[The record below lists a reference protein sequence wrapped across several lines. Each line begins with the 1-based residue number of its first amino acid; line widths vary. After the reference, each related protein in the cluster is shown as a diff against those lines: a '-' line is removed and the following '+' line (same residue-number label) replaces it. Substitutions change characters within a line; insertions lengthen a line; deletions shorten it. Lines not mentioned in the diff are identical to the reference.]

1 MRLVLIAR
9 FSSLCNVHSLKDFKV
24 LGRMGWLTEIADPAS
39 EQDLKER
46 VLAGE
51 VVVVRG
57 GLQRAGLLEPLLDVS
72 LQAVNDVIGPD
83 AAAAVNT
90 EGFEKIHEIVPAG
103 DIPRLTDEIY
113 KRVNARAP
121 RDLSVLIPSVF
132 AGVKRHYFETS
143 PNVRFHVPFDTTR
156 GDRALFN
163 DFTRKHGE
171 GKLTAHGPHRD
182 SWLDCPDNGINIWI
196 AIGRV
201 QRGNGLTVYRNEYG
215 GHQRY
220 TGMGNIARDEKLTAP
235 LTFDLEPGDFVL
247 FHTDQLHGSALNY
260 TDETRFVISYRVTFD
275 RPHFPNGHYHSYCHS
290 GLANS
295 PLRAAARLPA
305 LMQASYL
312 RSFGERV
319 AEKLRPTK
327 PPRIDLAPARS
338 GNVREMRIGEIR
350 PTDKKT
356 CVARLG
362 DDEFVTFDRRCPH
375 QGADLAMGHVT
386 DGRIVC
392 PWHNLPFDPAT
403 GKSPCQSL
411 RPLSVKVVE
420 TSRADA

>member
-1 MRLVLIAR
+1 
-9 FSSLCNVHSLKDFKV
+9 
-24 LGRMGWLTEIADPAS
+24 MGWLTDVTDPAS
-39 EQDLKER
+39 EPDLKDR

-57 GLQRAGLLEPLLDVS
+57 GFQRAGLLDPILKMS
-72 LQAVNDVIGPD
+72 LEAVADEIGPD
-83 AAAAVNT
+83 AAAAVAAR
-90 EGFEKIHEIVPAG
+90 GFEKIHEIVPAH

-113 KRVNARAP
+113 ERVAARAP
-121 RDLSVLIPSVF
+121 QDLSILVPSIF
-132 AGVKRHYFETS
+132 AGVRRHYFETS
-143 PNVRFHVPFDTTR
+143 PNVRFHVPFDTTQ

-163 DFTRKHGE
+163 DFTKKHGE

-182 SWLDCPDNGINIWI
+182 SWLDCPDNGVNIWI

-201 QRGNGLTVYRNEYG
+201 RPGNGLTVYRNEYE

-220 TGMGNIARDEKLTAP
+220 TGMGNIARDERLTEP

-260 TDETRFVISYRVTFD
+260 TDETRFVISYRITFD

-290 GLANS
+290 GLANG
-295 PLRAAARLPA
+295 PLRAAATLPA
-305 LMQASYL
+305 LMQPSYV

-319 AEKLRPTK
+319 AQKLRPIK
-327 PPRIDLAPARS
+327 PQRIELAPAS
-338 GNVREMRIGEIR
+338 SSDVRDMRIGEIR
-350 PTDKKT
+350 PTDRKT
-356 CVARLG
+356 CVARIG
-362 DDEFVTFDRRCPH
+362 EDEFVTFDRRCPH

-403 GKSPCQSL
+403 GRSPCQSL
-411 RPLSVKVVE
+411 RPLAVRAIAISP
-420 TSRADA
+420 ADA

>member
-1 MRLVLIAR
+1 
-9 FSSLCNVHSLKDFKV
+9 
-24 LGRMGWLTEIADPAS
+24 MGWLTEMTDPAS

-57 GLQRAGLLEPLLDVS
+57 GFQRAGLLEPILTMS
-72 LQAVNDVIGPD
+72 LQAVADVIGPD
-83 AAAAVNT
+83 AAAAVAST
-90 EGFEKIHEIVPAG
+90 GFEKIHEIVPAA

-113 KRVNARAP
+113 ERVRARAP
-121 RDLSVLIPSVF
+121 EDLSILLPAIF
-132 AGVKRHYFETS
+132 AGVHRYYFETS
-143 PNVRFHVPFDTTR
+143 PNVRFHVPFDTTQ

-182 SWLDCPDNGINIWI
+182 PWLDCPDNGVNVWI

-201 QRGNGLTVYRNEYG
+201 QRGNGLTVYRNEYE

-220 TGMGNIARDEKLTAP
+220 TGMGNIARDERLTQP
-235 LTFDLEPGDFVL
+235 LTFDLEPGDFIL

-260 TDETRFVISYRVTFD
+260 TDETRFVISYRITFD

-290 GLANS
+290 GLAAG
-295 PLRAAARLPA
+295 PLRAAATLPA
-305 LMQASYL
+305 LMQPSYL
-312 RSFGERV
+312 RSLGQR
-319 AEKLRPTK
+319 AARRLRPRK
-327 PPRIDLAPARS
+327 PAPAVLAPVGS
-338 GNVREMRIGEIR
+338 GDIRNMRIGEIR
-350 PTDKKT
+350 PADRKT

-362 DDEFVTFDRRCPH
+362 EDEFVTFSRRCPH
-375 QGADLAMGHVT
+375 QGADLAMGHVA

-392 PWHNLPFDPAT
+392 PWHNVPFDPAT
-403 GKSPCQSL
+403 GRSPCQSL
-411 RPLSVKVVE
+411 RPLTIKAADSALAE
-420 TSRADA
+420 T

>member
-1 MRLVLIAR
+1 
-9 FSSLCNVHSLKDFKV
+9 
-24 LGRMGWLTEIADPAS
+24 MGWLTEMTDPAG
-39 EQDLKER
+39 EPDLKER

-51 VVVVRG
+51 VVVVSG
-57 GLQRAGLLEPLLDVS
+57 GLQRAGLLEPILKLS
-72 LQAVNDVIGPD
+72 LEAVADEIGPD
-83 AAAAVNT
+83 AAAAVT
-90 EGFEKIHEIVPAG
+90 ARGFEKIHEIVPASE
-103 DIPRLTDEIY
+103 IPRLTDEIY
-113 KRVNARAP
+113 ARIAARAP
-121 RDLSVLIPSVF
+121 QDLSILVPSIF
-132 AGVKRHYFETS
+132 AGVRRYYFESS

-171 GKLTAHGPHRD
+171 GTLTAHGPHRD
-182 SWLDCPDNGINIWI
+182 SWLDYPDNGVNIWI

-201 QRGNGLTVYRNEYG
+201 RRGNGLTVYRNEYE

-220 TGMGNIARDEKLTAP
+220 TGMGNIARDERLTQP

-260 TDETRFVISYRVTFD
+260 TDETRFVISYRITFD

-290 GLANS
+290 GLANGS
-295 PLRAAARLPA
+295 LRAAATLPA
-305 LMQASYL
+305 LMQPSYV

-319 AEKLRPTK
+319 AQKLRPTK
-327 PPRIDLAPARS
+327 PPRIELAPASS
-338 GNVREMRIGEIR
+338 GDLRDMRIGEIR
-350 PTDKKT
+350 PTDRKT

-362 DDEFVTFDRRCPH
+362 EDEFVTFDRRCPH

-403 GKSPCQSL
+403 GQSPCQSL
-411 RPLSVKVVE
+411 RPLSVKTVAA
-420 TSRADA
+420 SPADA

>member
-1 MRLVLIAR
+1 
-9 FSSLCNVHSLKDFKV
+9 
-24 LGRMGWLTEIADPAS
+24 MGWLTDMTDPAG
-39 EQDLKER
+39 EPDLKER

-57 GLQRAGLLEPLLDVS
+57 GLQRAGLLEPILKMS
-72 LQAVNDVIGPD
+72 LEAVADEIGPE
-83 AAAAVNT
+83 AAAAV
-90 EGFEKIHEIVPAG
+90 EVRGFEKIHEIVPAH

-113 KRVNARAP
+113 ERVAARAP
-121 RDLSVLIPSVF
+121 QDLSILVPSIF
-132 AGVKRHYFETS
+132 SGVRRHYFETS
-143 PNVRFHVPFDTTR
+143 PNVRFHVPFDTTQ

-163 DFTRKHGE
+163 DFTKKHGE

-182 SWLDCPDNGINIWI
+182 SWLDCPDNGVNIWI

-201 QRGNGLTVYRNEYG
+201 RSGNGLTVYRNEYE

-220 TGMGNIARDEKLTAP
+220 TGMGNIARDERLTEP

-260 TDETRFVISYRVTFD
+260 TDETRFVISYRITFD

-290 GLANS
+290 GLANG
-295 PLRAAARLPA
+295 PLRAAATLPA
-305 LMQASYL
+305 LMQPSYV

-327 PPRIDLAPARS
+327 PARIELAPARS
-338 GNVREMRIGEIR
+338 GDLRGMRIGEIR
-350 PTDKKT
+350 PTDRKT
-356 CVARLG
+356 CVARLSE
-362 DDEFVTFDRRCPH
+362 DEFVTFDRRCPH

-403 GKSPCQSL
+403 GQSPCRSL
-411 RPLSVKVVE
+411 RPLAVKTIT
-420 TSRADA
+420 TSPANA

>member
-1 MRLVLIAR
+1 
-9 FSSLCNVHSLKDFKV
+9 
-24 LGRMGWLTEIADPAS
+24 MGWLTDVTDPAS
-39 EQDLKER
+39 EPDLKER

-57 GLQRAGLLEPLLDVS
+57 GFQRAGLLDPILKMS
-72 LQAVNDVIGPD
+72 LEAVADEIGPD
-83 AAAAVNT
+83 AAAAVAAR
-90 EGFEKIHEIVPAG
+90 GFEKIHEIVPAH

-113 KRVNARAP
+113 ERVAARAP
-121 RDLSVLIPSVF
+121 HDLSILVPSIF
-132 AGVKRHYFETS
+132 AGVRRHYFETS
-143 PNVRFHVPFDTTR
+143 PNVRFHVPFDTTQA
-156 GDRALFN
+156 DRTLFN
-163 DFTRKHGE
+163 DFTKKHGE

-182 SWLDCPDNGINIWI
+182 SWLDCPDNGVNIWI

-201 QRGNGLTVYRNEYG
+201 RRGNGLTVYRNEYE

-220 TGMGNIARDEKLTAP
+220 TGMGNIARDERLTEP

-260 TDETRFVISYRVTFD
+260 TDETRFVISYRITFD

-290 GLANS
+290 GLAS
-295 PLRAAARLPA
+295 GPLRAAATLPA
-305 LMQASYL
+305 LMQPSYV

-319 AEKLRPTK
+319 VEKLRPAK
-327 PPRIDLAPARS
+327 PQRIELAPASS
-338 GNVREMRIGEIR
+338 GDLRDMRVGEIR
-350 PTDKKT
+350 PADRKT

-362 DDEFVTFDRRCPH
+362 EDEFVTFDRRCPH

-386 DGRIVC
+386 GGRIVC

-403 GKSPCQSL
+403 GQSPCRSL
-411 RPLSVKVVE
+411 RPLAVKAVA
-420 TSRADA
+420 TSPADA

>member
-1 MRLVLIAR
+1 
-9 FSSLCNVHSLKDFKV
+9 
-24 LGRMGWLTEIADPAS
+24 MGWLTDMTDPAS
-39 EQDLKER
+39 EPDLKDR

-57 GLQRAGLLEPLLDVS
+57 GFQRAGLLEPILKMS
-72 LQAVNDVIGPD
+72 LQAVADEIGPD
-83 AAAAVNT
+83 AAAAVAT
-90 EGFEKIHEIVPAG
+90 RGFEKIHEIVPASE
-103 DIPRLTDEIY
+103 IPRLTDEIY
-113 KRVNARAP
+113 ARVAARAP
-121 RDLSVLIPSVF
+121 QDLSILIPSIF
-132 AGVKRHYFETS
+132 AGVRRHYFETS
-143 PNVRFHVPFDTTR
+143 PNVRFHVPFDTTK

-182 SWLDCPDNGINIWI
+182 SWLDCPDNGVNIWI

-201 QRGNGLTVYRNEYG
+201 RSGNGLTVYRNEYD

-220 TGMGNIARDEKLTAP
+220 TGMGNIARDERLTEP

-260 TDETRFVISYRVTFD
+260 TDETRFVISYRITFD

-290 GLANS
+290 GLANG
-295 PLRAAARLPA
+295 PLRAAATLPA
-305 LMQASYL
+305 LMQPSYV

-319 AEKLRPTK
+319 AQKLRPAKT
-327 PPRIDLAPARS
+327 PRIELAPASS
-338 GNVREMRIGEIR
+338 GDLGDMRIGEIR

-356 CVARLG
+356 CMARLG
-362 DDEFVTFDRRCPH
+362 EDEFVTFDRRCPH

-386 DGRIVC
+386 DGQIVC

-403 GKSPCQSL
+403 GQSPCRSI
-411 RPLSVKVVE
+411 RPLAVKTVA
-420 TSRADA
+420 TSPADA

>member
-1 MRLVLIAR
+1 
-9 FSSLCNVHSLKDFKV
+9 
-24 LGRMGWLTEIADPAS
+24 MGWLTEMTDPAG
-39 EQDLKER
+39 EPDLKER

-57 GLQRAGLLEPLLDVS
+57 GLQRAGLLEPILKLS
-72 LQAVNDVIGPD
+72 LEAVADEIGPD
-83 AAAAVNT
+83 AAAAVT
-90 EGFEKIHEIVPAG
+90 ARGFEKIHEIVPASE
-103 DIPRLTDEIY
+103 IPRLTDEIY
-113 KRVNARAP
+113 ARVAARAQQ
-121 RDLSVLIPSVF
+121 DLSILVPSIF
-132 AGVKRHYFETS
+132 AGVRRYYFESS

-182 SWLDCPDNGINIWI
+182 SWLDCPDNGVNIWI
-196 AIGRV
+196 AMGRV
-201 QRGNGLTVYRNEYG
+201 RRGNGLTVYRNEYER
-215 GHQRY
+215 HQRY
-220 TGMGNIARDEKLTAP
+220 TGMGNIARDERLTEP

-260 TDETRFVISYRVTFD
+260 TDETRFVVSYRMTFD

-290 GLANS
+290 GLAGG
-295 PLRAAARLPA
+295 PFRAAATLPA
-305 LMQASYL
+305 LMQPSYV

-319 AEKLRPTK
+319 AQKLRPTK
-327 PPRIDLAPARS
+327 PERIELASASSGDL
-338 GNVREMRIGEIR
+338 REMRIGEIR

-362 DDEFVTFDRRCPH
+362 EDEFVTFDRRCPH

-403 GKSPCQSL
+403 GQSPCQSL
-411 RPLSVKVVE
+411 RPLAVKIVA
-420 TSRADA
+420 TSPADA